1 MFSEYDS
8 LLYSGEGT
16 EEFKKSLQDENYLA
30 GIEYY
35 GAFDDIKE
43 QEIFD
48 YIKDNQ
54 YIGKEARKQHKQNV
68 ISYKENPGGKEKHKK
83 ICPQCKTEL
92 VLRKGKNGEFLLYFR
107 CNIIFFSES
116 SCYFFEHFLRFGTD
130 GMIVITA
137 CNSHKLCGF
146 AASYALNVLFNM
158 KS

>member
-8 LLYSGEGT
+8 PLYSGEGT
-16 EEFKKSLQDENYLA
+16 EEFKKSLQDESYLA

-68 ISYKENPGGKEKHKK
+68 ISYKENPGE
-83 ICPQCKTEL
+83 
-92 VLRKGKNGEFLLYFR
+92 RKVQKNL
-107 CNIIFFSES
+107 SA
-116 SCYFFEHFLRFGTD
+116 
-130 GMIVITA
+130 V
-137 CNSHKLCGF
+137 
-146 AASYALNVLFNM
+146 
-158 KS
+158 